1 MKATLL
7 QETDNTARALQAT
20 LSSFPQEQVNI
31 IPFPGSWTVGQ
42 VGEHLLLSA
51 TGVLETINGAVE
63 PTKRDPAEKA
73 GPIKKLFLDFGIK
86 MTSPDFVEPS
96 GEPKNKEALL
106 YSLDKAMSG
115 IRVVAESEDLTATCM
130 SFEFPMFG
138 HLTRLEWIT
147 FILAHVQRHVHQL
160 NTIAGALAQDRL
172 QHF

>member
-1 MKATLL
+1 MKATIL
-7 QETDNTARALQAT
+7 QETDNTSRALQAA
-20 LSSFPQEQVNI
+20 LSSIPSAQINT
-31 IPFPGSWTVGQ
+31 IPFPGSWTAGQ

-63 PTKRDPAEKA
+63 PMKRDPAEKA
-73 GPIKKLFLDFGIK
+73 GPIKNLFLDFGIK

-115 IRVVAESEDLTATCM
+115 IRAVADNEDLTAACV
-130 SFEFPMFG
+130 SFEFPGFG
-138 HLTRLEWIT
+138 VLTRLEWIT

-160 NTIAGALAQDRL
+160 NTIAEKLNAR
-172 QHF
+172 